1 VCPVLAR
8 HTIHTMREEQ
18 RDWKFFVRADTLLQG
33 SVFVVGS
40 CPELGKWNSAGA
52 VELTSEG

>member
-1 VCPVLAR
+1 
-8 HTIHTMREEQ
+8 MREEQ